1 VIAHSVATNTVQGSI
16 TSESVATDMAI
27 NGDGFFVV
35 SQLTGFTD
43 NQPVFSG
50 VMDYTRAGDFQL
62 NANGNLVNG
71 AGYYLMGVPVD
82 PITGNP
88 LGSAPTVLQF
98 NNSFVPAQRDDAD
111 SILGEP
117 SCQPAGH
124 AQPEQLHV
132 QPGRR
137 RPDRQLRCGIAPNA
151 VATGTGTVAGL
162 SSSAAL
168 INGDVYTVS
177 LGTNTTSFIAGAS
190 AALRTLGG
198 NDALIALQGIE
209 EPAGRRRRAVK
220 HATARSM
227 ARRAQCG
234 SLSSS
239 QSRHGLTRNYLNSLD
254 KLGRPGT
261 ARSRVGGPVI
271 CGIGPHHRYCHC
283 HRPSIYRPAS
293 RGRASHR

>member
-1 VIAHSVATNTVQGSI
+1 MIAHSVATNTVQGSI

-137 RPDRQLRCGIAPNA
+137 RPDRQLRCGIRAQR
-151 VATGTGTVAGL
+151 G
-162 SSSAAL
+162 
-168 INGDVYTVS
+168 GD
-177 LGTNTTSFIAGAS
+177 
-190 AALRTLGG
+190 RHRH
-198 NDALIALQGIE
+198 
-209 EPAGRRRRAVK
+209 RRRPLQQ
-220 HATARSM
+220 
-227 ARRAQCG
+227 RRADQRRCLHG
-234 SLSSS
+234 EP
-239 QSRHGLTRNYLNSLD
+239 RHQYDELYR
-254 KLGRPGT
+254 R
-261 ARSRVGGPVI
+261 
-271 CGIGPHHRYCHC
+271 GIGGVADP
-283 HRPSIYRPAS
+283 
-293 RGRASHR
+293 GR